1 MNTMTISR
9 LLDRLEETI
18 NSGKK
23 QMFSNMRLVDA
34 NTCLGILQQIRNQLP
49 NELAEATVLLRDC
62 DNIKSEAEQEAQRI
76 IEDAKQ
82 EAMRLVAESDIIQE
96 AQMQASELVN
106 NAGAYADN
114 LVEQSYEQVNALYLD
129 VENSMRD
136 MLNKVYAK
144 RNSLYVPDDNGSGD
158 GEGGNQ

>member
-18 NSGKK
+18 NNGKK
-23 QMFSNMRLVDA
+23 PAFSNMRLVDA

-62 DNIKSEAEQEAQRI
+62 DNIKAEAEKEAQSI
-76 IEDAKQ
+76 LEEAKQ
-82 EAMRLVAESDIIQE
+82 EALRMVAESSIMQE
-96 AQMQASELVN
+96 AQLQAGDLVR
-106 NAGAYADN
+106 NAGEYADN
-114 LVEQSYEQVNALYLD
+114 LVEQSYEQVNAMYLD

-144 RNSLYVPDDNGSGD
+144 RNSLYAPDPNGGD
-158 GEGGNQ
+158 SEGGNQ

>member
-18 NSGKK
+18 NNGKK

-34 NTCLGILQQIRNQLP
+34 NACLILLQQIRSQLP
-49 NELAEATVLLRDC
+49 SELAEATLILRDC
-62 DNIKSEAEQEAQRI
+62 DNMKSDASKEAQAI

-82 EAMRLVAESDIIQE
+82 EAMRLVSESEIIKE
-96 AQMQASELVN
+96 AQMQAGELVN
-106 NAGAYADN
+106 NAGVYADN

-144 RNSLYVPDDNGSGD
+144 RNSLYVTDDTDGD
-158 GEGGNQ
+158 GGDGAN

>member
-9 LLDRLEETI
+9 LLDRLEETL

-23 QMFSNMRLVDA
+23 QMFSNMRLIDV
-34 NTCLGILQQIRNQLP
+34 NTCFMIIQQIRNQLP
-49 NELAEATVLLRDC
+49 NELAEATLVLRDC
-62 DNIKSEAEQEAQRI
+62 DNIKAEAGKEAEMI
-76 IEDAKQ
+76 IANANE
-82 EAMRLVAESDIIQE
+82 EAMRLVAESEILKE
-96 AQMQASELVN
+96 AQRQAGELVN

-114 LVEQSYEQVNALYLD
+114 LVEQSFEQVNALYLD

-144 RNSLYVPDDNGSGD
+144 RTSLYADDGD
-158 GEGGNQ
+158 GEGGGNN

>member
-18 NSGKK
+18 NVGKK

-49 NELAEATVLLRDC
+49 NELAEATVLLRDR
-62 DNIKSEAEQEAQRI
+62 DNIKADAEKEAQAI
-76 IEDAKQ
+76 IEEAKQ
-82 EAMRLVAESDIIQE
+82 EAMRLVAESEIMQE

-106 NAGAYADN
+106 NAGVYADN
-114 LVEQSYEQVNALYLD
+114 LVEQSYEQVNSLYLD

-144 RNSLYVPDDNGSGD
+144 RNSLYVTDGENGD

>member
-9 LLDRLEETI
+9 LLDRLEEII
-18 NSGKK
+18 NNGKK

-34 NTCLGILQQIRNQLP
+34 NTCLGLLQQIRNQLP

-62 DNIKSEAEQEAQRI
+62 DSIKADAEKEAQAI
-76 IEDAKQ
+76 IEEAKQ
-82 EAMRLVAESDIIQE
+82 EAMRLVAESEIMNE

-114 LVEQSYEQVNALYLD
+114 LVEQSYEQVNSLYLD

-144 RNSLYVPDDNGSGD
+144 RNSLYVNDEEGGD
-158 GEGGNQ
+158 SEGGNQ

>member
-1 MNTMTISR
+1 MNTLTISR

-62 DNIKSEAEQEAQRI
+62 DTIKSEAEKEAQSI
-76 IEDAKQ
+76 VEGAKQ
-82 EAMRLVAESDIIQE
+82 EAMRLVAESEIMRE
-96 AQMQASELVN
+96 AQMQASELVS
-106 NAGAYADN
+106 NAGVYADS
-114 LVEQSYEQVNALYLD
+114 LVEQSYEQVNSLYLD

-144 RNSLYVPDDNGSGD
+144 RNSLYVTD
-158 GEGGNQ
+158 GEGGDGDGGNQ

>member
-18 NSGKK
+18 NNGKK

-34 NTCLGILQQIRNQLP
+34 NACLIMLQQIRNQLP
-49 NELAEATVLLRDC
+49 TELAEATLILRDC
-62 DNIKSEAEQEAQRI
+62 DNIKADATKEAQTI
-76 IEDAKQ
+76 VEEAKQ
-82 EAMRLVAESDIIQE
+82 EALRLVAESEIMKD

-106 NAGAYADN
+106 NAGVYADN

-144 RNSLYVPDDNGSGD
+144 RNSLYVSDDGD
-158 GEGGNQ
+158 GGGEGGNQ

>member
-18 NSGKK
+18 NNGKK

-34 NTCLGILQQIRNQLP
+34 NACLIMLQQIRNQLP
-49 NELAEATVLLRDC
+49 TELAEATLILRDC
-62 DNIKSEAEQEAQRI
+62 DNIKADATKEAQNI
-76 IEDAKQ
+76 VEEAKQ
-82 EAMRLVAESDIIQE
+82 EAMRLVAESEIMKD

-106 NAGAYADN
+106 NAGVYADN

-144 RNSLYVPDDNGSGD
+144 RNSLYVSDSGEGD
-158 GEGGNQ
+158 GDGGNQ

>member
-18 NSGKK
+18 NNGKK

-34 NTCLGILQQIRNQLP
+34 NACLMMLQQIRSQLP
-49 NELAEATVLLRDC
+49 AELAEATLVLRDC
-62 DNIKSEAEQEAQRI
+62 DNIKADATKEAQI
-76 IEDAKQ
+76 IVEEAKQ
-82 EAMRLVAESDIIQE
+82 EAMRLVAESEIMKE

-106 NAGAYADN
+106 NAGVYADN

-144 RNSLYVPDDNGSGD
+144 RNSLYVTDGEGGD

>member
-18 NSGKK
+18 NNGKK

-34 NTCLGILQQIRNQLP
+34 NACLILLQQIRSQLP
-49 NELAEATVLLRDC
+49 SELAEATLILRDC
-62 DNIKSEAEQEAQRI
+62 DNMKSDASKEAQAI

-82 EAMRLVAESDIIQE
+82 EAMRLVSESEIIKE
-96 AQMQASELVN
+96 AQMQAGELVN
-106 NAGAYADN
+106 NAGVYADN

-144 RNSLYVPDDNGSGD
+144 RNSLYVTDDTDGDDGD
-158 GEGGNQ
+158 GAN

>member
-23 QMFSNMRLVDA
+23 QMFSSNMRLIDA
-34 NTCLGILQQIRNQLP
+34 NTCLGVLQQIRNQLP

-62 DNIKSEAEQEAQRI
+62 DNIKAEAEKEAQAI
-76 IEDAKQ
+76 LEEAKQ
-82 EAMRLVAESDIIQE
+82 EAMRLVSESEIMHE
-96 AQMQASELVN
+96 AQMQAGELLN

-114 LVEQSYEQVNALYLD
+114 LVEQSYEQVNSLYLD

-144 RNSLYVPDDNGSGD
+144 RNSLYVNDSEG
-158 GEGGNQ
+158 GEGENNQ